1 MSIFGTMRTG
11 VSGMNAQANKLG
23 TVGDNI
29 ANASTTGYKRASTS
43 FSSLVLPSSSG
54 SYASGGVQSNVRYSI
69 SEQGNLSYTTSS
81 TDLAIQGNGFFVVQD
96 GAGTPYLTRAGS
108 FQKNSEGYLQNAAGF
123 LLMGYPYGANPP
135 AAVVNGFTGLEAIN
149 INDFGLTASPS
160 TQGSFPANL
169 NRDEAIVAVGSRPS
183 DNVATS
189 TIGAKTSLTAF
200 DSGGAKVLYDFYYT
214 RIDNDASGNPQWE
227 VSVYRQDQSTNG
239 GFPYTA
245 TPPATDPVKAT
256 VQLTFDPA
264 TNKLTTTSPT
274 SITINDSTSG
284 VAQAI
289 EIDLSQMTQFS
300 SKFTPGTAVLNG
312 NGPSQ
317 IKDVEIGKDGLVTA
331 VYQDGGR
338 RNIYQL
344 ALATVPSVDN
354 LSPQNGNVYLPSNES
369 GVVTIGFAQTG
380 SFGYIQKGALEG
392 SNVDIASEL
401 TDMIESQRIYTANSK
416 VFQTGSDLMDVLINL
431 KR

>member
-81 TDLAIQGNGFFVVQD
+81 TDLAVQGNGFFVVQD

-108 FQKNSEGYLQNAAGF
+108 FQKNSEGYLENAAGF
-123 LLMGYPYGANPP
+123 LLMGYPYGTNPP

-169 NRDEAIVAVGSRPS
+169 NRDEAIVAAGSRPS

-189 TIGAKTSLTAF
+189 KVGAKTSLTAF

-227 VSVYRQDQSTNG
+227 VSVYRQDQSTDG

-245 TPPATDPVKAT
+245 TAPATLVKET
-256 VQLTFDPA
+256 VTLAFDPA
-264 TNKLTTTSPT
+264 TNKLTTASPKA
-274 SITINDSTSG
+274 ITINDDNSG